1 MESVTAWL
9 DRIDPGTHRRI
20 KGLRLVTAFGI
31 AWLAGTQQGQALAL
45 PGRAS
50 LGALAAGFA
59 LWASV
64 SEARTTRGAPG
75 RDLALLVLAAVVGAA
90 MVIVLA
96 PILATTGRA
105 GPELTQVTGASSSAI
120 CGATAC
126 SATAATFRRSASRGP
141 SRRWPPSCRAC

>member
-1 MESVTAWL
+1 MGVAALL

-45 PGRAS
+45 SGRPP

-64 SEARTTRGAPG
+64 SEAQTTRGASS
-75 RDLALLVLAAVVGAA
+75 RDLALLVLAAMAGAA
-90 MVIVLA
+90 MMIVLA
-96 PILATTGRA
+96 PLLALTVGAAAPSLHWSRA
-105 GPELTQVTGASSSAI
+105 PFWSAI
-120 CGATAC
+120 SGATAC
-126 SATAATFRRSASRGP
+126 SARVSVRRSLSANCWLTAPG
-141 SRRWPPSCRAC
+141 